1 MPTNFL
7 KVFLQIMKKYL
18 IYILAIIPITTWIIL
33 SENGKRIG
41 NEKAMKLSRIY
52 HEYELDNKVLYKK
65 EFHGYLSKC
74 YEIRL
79 DNNKKYLV
87 DNYLGNMINFGSRI
101 VKLKDD
107 TVYNIITNKDTLH
120 YTPDRTY

>member
-1 MPTNFL
+1 
-7 KVFLQIMKKYL
+7 MKKYL

-33 SENGKRIG
+33 SENGRRIG

-52 HEYELDNKVLYKK
+52 NEYELNNKVLYKK
-65 EFHGYLSKC
+65 DFHGYLNKC

-87 DNYLGNMINFGSRI
+87 DSYLGNMINFGSRI
-101 VKLKDD
+101 VKLKGD
-107 TVYNIITNKDTLH
+107 TVYNIITNRDTLH
-120 YTPDRTY
+120 YTPDSTY